1 MEDWLVKNK
10 DREGFSPHFICVLS
24 DESNSERVIEPILQS
39 TNMLRGSVYVSERTK
54 ENVNVSV
61 MEYPAF
67 RLDGAVIGGVDLNY
81 SLERLNPRI
90 SSQLNSLLFFADSLN
105 QTKSSDVSGGDSD
118 EGHINNQLKEMTS
131 RVEESLISAGNLP
144 SFFNDAENL
153 YLYLDAK
160 LEGDSLNISMT
171 VETDGSCEDPEETE
185 EEINDYVHDNGLT
198 SGCYEILGSKYDQL
212 NWNVIVSIKSLDSEL
227 DTSLDTSGD
236 LNGHYDVVIES
247 ASVNTVEA
255 IKGLRRVLDL
265 GLKGAKDIADN
276 LPAVVERNVI
286 DWRATRLADD
296 LRQAGF
302 EVTVSPSQKS
312 HDTNEKGARSS
323 DFDPN
328 GLIVLHCDLEVFAFR
343 NQIENLPNFEIARK
357 TLNSV
362 GLELEN
368 NLNSS
373 IPPSLIVYKNNQVV
387 LVPYEKVTES
397 DIQDGISENSINIA
411 VKDLT
416 EYDWEGPLLYTST
429 DADTRILAVG
439 YHPSFDQPVR
449 QIYDCGELDTGIIED
464 RDLDL
469 YGSDYVENMFNEFLR
484 L

>member
-1 MEDWLVKNK
+1 MILLEFECSIDVLNQIIESESGFFKKSSETIESLSLKFFFSCQQFCTETFTSSQQYFLSYASSSIDKAVRTTNNDPLNIIEFRDSDSILDKRIMEDWLVKNK
-10 DREGFSPHFICVLS
+10 DREGFCPHFICVLS

-227 DTSLDTSGD
+227 DTSLDAEELEKLAQEIEEHLNRKNYLTYYLHDSGDYSTTSIIQKLTFNKDINEGEFQMTLETDFDVEKIDEDQVSEVIFDYIKEKYLEKGIGQILERIGYGAGEIEDALSSIHYRIQFQRSGGSLDTSGD

-255 IKGLRRVLDL
+255 IKGLRRVLD
-265 GLKGAKDIADN
+265 
-276 LPAVVERNVI
+276 
-286 DWRATRLADD
+286 
-296 LRQAGF
+296 
-302 EVTVSPSQKS
+302 
-312 HDTNEKGARSS
+312 
-323 DFDPN
+323 
-328 GLIVLHCDLEVFAFR
+328 
-343 NQIENLPNFEIARK
+343 
-357 TLNSV
+357 
-362 GLELEN
+362 
-368 NLNSS
+368 
-373 IPPSLIVYKNNQVV
+373 
-387 LVPYEKVTES
+387 
-397 DIQDGISENSINIA
+397 
-411 VKDLT
+411 
-416 EYDWEGPLLYTST
+416 
-429 DADTRILAVG
+429 
-439 YHPSFDQPVR
+439 
-449 QIYDCGELDTGIIED
+449 
-464 RDLDL
+464 
-469 YGSDYVENMFNEFLR
+469 
-484 L
+484 